1 MQSNRVTFDL
11 HYHTNVYRM
20 QRWKRDRRLAKHR
33 KYLSES
39 KVDYVA
45 STEHA
50 YKNPLDAYLYLRDV
64 TLDLPT
70 EILPAVEAIS
80 KEGVDVI
87 FIYRSEDALRQAL
100 RIIRPFSWNV
110 ADLAKLRADT
120 GAITIIPHPFTPGKT
135 GMANVLGTETFMNM
149 QEHVDYIEIHNG
161 LSLHFLENGMR
172 DGKVPGPPKL
182 QRNVE
187 YTYRLPEEFRMDG
200 VGLAVS
206 SDAHFPRHQTIVGS
220 VPAPDGKRPE
230 DWFAFLQQRHHFAE
244 TPVRDHSERNLL
256 KLWHMMQSG
265 YCTFGEA
272 VEKKAQKTGLSSG
285 AAHKHPAAAAP
296 IRDVP

>member
-1 MQSNRVTFDL
+1 MKKDRVTFDL

-20 QRWKRDRRLAKHR
+20 QRWQRDRRLARHR
-33 KYLSES
+33 KYLGES
-39 KVDYVA
+39 AVDYVA

-64 TLDLPT
+64 MLDLPT

-87 FIYRSEDALRQAL
+87 FIYRNEDALRQAL
-100 RIIRPFSWNV
+100 QTIQPFSWKV
-110 ADLAKLRADT
+110 DELPQLRADT
-120 GAITIIPHPFTPGKT
+120 DAITIIPHPFTPGKT
-135 GMANVLGTETFMNM
+135 GMANVLGTETFLAM
-149 QEHVDYIEIHNG
+149 QEHVDYIEVHNG
-161 LSLHFLENGMR
+161 LSLHFLENGLR

-187 YTYRLPEEFRMDG
+187 YTYRLPEEFRMEG

-206 SDAHFPRHQTIVGS
+206 SDAHYPRHQTIVGS
-220 VPAPDGKRPE
+220 VPAPDGRRPD
-230 DWFAFLQQRHHFAE
+230 DWFTFLQQRHHFVK
-244 TPVRDHSERNLL
+244 TPVRDNGERGLL

-272 VEKKAQKTGLSSG
+272 VEKKAQKTGLSTG
-285 AAHKHPAAAAP
+285 AAHKHPSADKPDRKVA
-296 IRDVP
+296 

>member
-1 MQSNRVTFDL
+1 
-11 HYHTNVYRM
+11 M
-20 QRWKRDRRLAKHR
+20 QRWQRDRRLARHR
-33 KYLSES
+33 KCLAETG
-39 KVDYVA
+39 VDYVA

-87 FIYRSEDALRQAL
+87 FIYPSEEALRTAL
-100 RIIRPFSWNV
+100 RTIRPFSWKV
-110 ADLAKLRADT
+110 EDLAQLRADT

-135 GMANVLGTETFMNM
+135 GMANVLGPDVFLAM
-149 QEHVDYIEIHNG
+149 QEHVDYIEVHNG
-161 LSLHFLENGMR
+161 LSLHFLENGLQN
-172 DGKVPGPPKL
+172 GKMPGPPKL

-187 YTYRLPEEFRMDG
+187 FTYRLPEEFRMDG
-200 VGLAVS
+200 VGQAVS
-206 SDAHFPRHQTIVGS
+206 SDAHFPKHQTIVGS
-220 VPAPDGKRPE
+220 VPAPDGKRPN
-230 DWFAFLQQRHHFAE
+230 DWFAFLQQRHHFVE
-244 TPVRDHSERNLL
+244 TPVRDHGERSLL

-272 VEKKAQKTGLSSG
+272 VEKKAQKSGLSSG
-285 AAHKHPAAAAP
+285 AALTHPSADDDERRVA
-296 IRDVP
+296 